1 MRIEN
6 GELRIRVKENIIAD
20 KTFKFSLRIIDVYK
34 ELVNS
39 KKEYVLS
46 KQLLRAGTSIGANVN
61 EAIEAQSKADFIHK
75 LSIALKEARETEY
88 WIKLLIGSDYLNSSS
103 GLNNDISEII
113 KILTAIIKTA
123 KENQK

>member
-1 MRIEN
+1 
-6 GELRIRVKENIIAD
+6 VKENIIAD
-20 KTFKFSLRIIDVYK
+20 KTFKFALRIIDVYK

-88 WIKLLIGSDYLNSSS
+88 WIKLLISSDYLNSSS
-103 GLNNDISEII
+103 G
-113 KILTAIIKTA
+113 A
-123 KENQK
+123 K

>member
-1 MRIEN
+1 M
-6 GELRIRVKENIIAD
+6 KENIIAD

-123 KENQK
+123 KIKLRCSRSLFL